1 MKKMKTYFNAAD
13 RTRHIILLA
22 MQTTCEEMSK
32 SPTLTGEERRHITKA
47 FNEVE
52 AFNRSLFERMG
63 EPYANKIQRTME
75 SNALRLVGKYSSY
88 TEAISNA
95 AAQDLEPAI
104 NDLRTIHCLDC
115 ERCDFTKCG
124 VYAISVACDIK
135 GEDTDG
141 CPYKI

>member
-1 MKKMKTYFNAAD
+1 MKTYFNAAD

-22 MQTTCEEMSK
+22 MQTVCKEMSE

-47 FNEVE
+47 FNEVS
-52 AFNRSLFERMG
+52 AFNGSLFECMG
-63 EPYANKIQRTME
+63 NPYRNKIERTME
-75 SNALRLVGKYSSY
+75 SNDLRLVGKYSSF
-88 TEAISNA
+88 TKAISDV
-95 AAQDLEPAI
+95 AAQDLDPAI
-104 NDLRTIHCLDC
+104 NDLRAIHCFDC
-115 ERCDFTKCG
+115 ERCDYTKCG